1 MDAFLERARVGS
13 SRPGP
18 YFPTHAHTYYL
29 LQHLLLFL
37 MDLAHIWRQ
46 IYGQRKEKGRTHYEF
61 PRTHPASPKDSPP
74 LFCAWPNRQDIQ
86 SSIPITFWAFLEQT
100 PGPTEPGLAI
110 CFAFYCFVGIV
121 VGDDDTTETDGV
133 LVVVLILFCA
143 LIFWTSNLNLNLLRF
158 TVPTYP
164 FSEQANHLTCADFI
178 VCLHNNLL
186 PLQLVRAESFSRWKR
201 NGTLGGERR
210 GKDRADREFQP

>member
-86 SSIPITFWAFLEQT
+86 SSIPTTFWAFLEQT

-110 CFAFYCFVGIV
+110 CFAFLLSIVFGVPSTTMTLLRRTAYLVFVGI
-121 VGDDDTTETDGV
+121 
-133 LVVVLILFCA
+133 F
-143 LIFWTSNLNLNLLRF
+143 FWL
-158 TVPTYP
+158 
-164 FSEQANHLTCADFI
+164 
-178 VCLHNNLL
+178 
-186 PLQLVRAESFSRWKR
+186 
-201 NGTLGGERR
+201 
-210 GKDRADREFQP
+210 